1 MMSEDGDLFYT
12 IVVLVLLILL
22 SGIVIWS
29 LS

>member
-12 IVVLVLLILL
+12 IMVLVLLILL